1 MAEKQT
7 KSENDKPEQPK
18 RRVTAAVSRVS
29 IADKGESGRG
39 LLPTVVDAGS
49 NLSLKVADTVFAVAH
64 DARSE
69 VFGLV
74 GRGLDLVEDTQDV
87 VIGLLRSTLHR
98 VDSLSFDA
106 LDAGE
111 HITAAAL
118 TLGKKTG
125 DDVAKV
131 VNTTAQA
138 LTTDEMKKAA

>member
-7 KSENDKPEQPK
+7 KSENDQPK
-18 RRVTAAVSRVS
+18 RRVTAAVTRVS

-49 NLSLKVADTVFAVAH
+49 TLSLKVADTVFAVAH

-69 VFGLV
+69 VFTLV

-98 VDSLSFDA
+98 VDSLSFEA

-111 HITAAAL
+111 NVTAAAL

-131 VNTTAQA
+131 ANTTAQA
-138 LTTDEMKKAA
+138 LTTDDMKKAA